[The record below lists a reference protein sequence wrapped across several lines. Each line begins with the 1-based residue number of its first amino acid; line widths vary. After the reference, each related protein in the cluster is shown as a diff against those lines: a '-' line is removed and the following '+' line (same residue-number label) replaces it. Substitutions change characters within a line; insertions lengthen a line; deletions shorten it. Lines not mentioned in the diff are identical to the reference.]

1 MPGVHPRARLVW
13 MSLPEHFVPWRVVKA
28 QWLDGEHV
36 LREEEIKGGTRRVDG
51 LRGWDRIRMNLA
63 RDPHMPRPG
72 KQKWWHRVIEFLA
85 YVASLIGNA
94 APWS

>member
-36 LREEEIKGGTRRVDG
+36 LREEEIKVGPV
-51 LRGWDRIRMNLA
+51 GWTGYEA
-63 RDPHMPRPG
+63 G
-72 KQKWWHRVIEFLA
+72 IEFE
-85 YVASLIGNA
+85 
-94 APWS
+94 